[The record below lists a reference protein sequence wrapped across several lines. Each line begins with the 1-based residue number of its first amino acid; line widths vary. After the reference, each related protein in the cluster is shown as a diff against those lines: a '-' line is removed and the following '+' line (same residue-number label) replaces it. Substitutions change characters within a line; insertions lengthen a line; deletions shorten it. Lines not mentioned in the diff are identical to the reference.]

1 MTQVEMSLKK
11 AESGKWDKLEREV
24 DAKVRNPKP

>member
-1 MTQVEMSLKK
+1 MSLKK